1 MINNSLSANTYI
13 KTRTAIK
20 NDLRLNYQT
29 RVWLDVISL
38 PAIELKEK
46 IEKAMEEN
54 PFLEYDFNDNYPKS
68 SSRTS
73 ENDINSIIEN
83 TIENSKESLFSHLKS
98 QIDITFNDKKE
109 IELAEQI
116 CSFINEDGYL
126 TVESGEISNILNA
139 DIKQIEK
146 IISIIKTFD
155 PYGVG
160 AKNINE
166 CLSIQ
171 LKMKQ
176 KESDDK
182 AIYDTAIK
190 IVENYLDELSKKNYE
205 KIALNLNIDVNT
217 VLKALKLI
225 QTLEPYPAREY
236 DTSAVKYIV
245 PELFIFKENEHWIV
259 KTDETFIP
267 HLKISKKYIKLL
279 DREESKDSIN
289 FLKEKK
295 KEAESLINA
304 SNDRKKTL
312 LKIGEAL
319 LKFQINFFEYGKE
332 FMKPLTLKDMSL
344 EVSLSESTISRIANG
359 KYLNT
364 VWGTFSIK
372 YFFSRAVGGG
382 LGSRGVKEIIKRIIE
397 NSQAKLSDEK
407 VRLILKSEGIDISRR
422 TVAKYRKSMNIFSSR
437 NR

>member
-1 MINNSLSANTYI
+1 MINNNISLSSNTSI
-13 KTRTAIK
+13 KTALK
-20 NDLRLNYQT
+20 SDLRLNYQT
-29 RVWLDVISL
+29 RVWLDVISI

-46 IEKAMEEN
+46 IEKTMEEN
-54 PFLEYDFNDNYPKS
+54 PFLEFDFDQKSYSKS
-68 SSRTS
+68 SS
-73 ENDINSIIEN
+73 EDINSIIEN
-83 TIENSKESLFSHLKS
+83 TIENGKESLFSHLKS
-98 QIDITFNDKKE
+98 QIDITFDNKKE

-116 CSFINEDGYL
+116 CSFINNEGYL
-126 TVESGEISNILNA
+126 TIKSSELSDILNSSVEE
-139 DIKQIEK
+139 IER

-155 PYGVG
+155 PYGVA

-171 LKMKQ
+171 LQIKK
-176 KESDDK
+176 KECLEKDK
-182 AIYDTAIK
+182 ELYDTAIN
-190 IVENYLDELSKKNYE
+190 IVENYLDDLSKKNYK
-205 KIALNLNIDVNT
+205 KIALNLNTDDDT

-236 DTSAVKYIV
+236 DISSIKYII
-245 PELFIFKENEHWIV
+245 PELFIFKENNQWIV

-279 DREESKDSIN
+279 DIEKAKDSIN

-304 SNDRKKTL
+304 SNERKKTL

-319 LKFQINFFEYGKE
+319 LKFQLNFFEYGKE

-344 EVSLSESTISRIANG
+344 EVNLSESTISRIANG

-372 YFFSRAVGGG
+372 YFFSGSISGG

-397 NSQAKLSDEK
+397 NSPAKLSDEK
-407 VRLILKSEGIDISRR
+407 IRLILKSEGIEISRR